1 MSKLNAVPAS
11 GRRASRDKC
20 CNRRAVRWFNS
31 EEHASDP
38 VRGGKS
44 RAADHRQSR
53 AEHRKSLTPVTAAGS
68 RCHVGLI
75 PTRDT
80 SQLQPVHQCNP
91 TSNTP
96 SQFGQQE
103 NLCFNFIYKIST
115 LCQLFW
121 STRLIKQL
129 EYYCASPFQFM
140 IRMKSWRSRGRCVFV
155 YCRLRGLTLYKA
167 WGWQTY

>member
-20 CNRRAVRWFNS
+20 CNRRVQRGCCCRAVRWFNS

-80 SQLQPVHQCNP
+80 SQLQPVHQP
-91 TSNTP
+91 MQSNL
-96 SQFGQQE
+96 QV
-103 NLCFNFIYKIST
+103 NLVNQRIRSKLIRST
-115 LCQLFW
+115 LRQLYLQN
-121 STRLIKQL
+121 S
-129 EYYCASPFQFM
+129 
-140 IRMKSWRSRGRCVFV
+140 MKVVKNFR
-155 YCRLRGLTLYKA
+155 
-167 WGWQTY
+167 